1 MGTRHD
7 SRPEAEPTTTKK
19 TGTLRRARDLLAGAA
34 GGSVAFDHAV
44 EYYDETRG
52 LSPEVQ
58 ADTARV
64 LAGELQGASLVVEV
78 GAGTGLVTLPLAH
91 AGVPMMGVDLSE
103 PMLERLGE
111 KVRSEQAHIPLA
123 VADATRLPFADDAF
137 DGLVMR
143 HVLHLIPE
151 WHEAIAEVMRVV
163 RPGGT
168 FLASITD
175 YTGLYHTLQE
185 RFLHAAGDLPMAV
198 GVRPDDPESLERAM
212 AAHGAEG
219 RVLPVVRGRRTL
231 TIAGFL
237 KNMERGVYTWTWA
250 ASPLMRRRAVW
261 EVRRWAHR
269 NVGKLDRPVEPM
281 FEIEWRA
288 FRLPT

>member
-1 MGTRHD
+1 
-7 SRPEAEPTTTKK
+7 
-19 TGTLRRARDLLAGAA
+19 
-34 GGSVAFDHAV
+34 V
-44 EYYDETRG
+44 
-52 LSPEVQ
+52 
-58 ADTARV
+58 
-64 LAGELQGASLVVEV
+64 
-78 GAGTGLVTLPLAH
+78 
-91 AGVPMMGVDLSE
+91 
-103 PMLERLGE
+103 
-111 KVRSEQAHIPLA
+111 
-123 VADATRLPFADDAF
+123 
-137 DGLVMR
+137 
-143 HVLHLIPE
+143 
-151 WHEAIAEVMRVV
+151 
-163 RPGGT
+163 
-168 FLASITD
+168 SITD

-261 EVRRWAHR
+261 EGRRWAHR
-269 NVGKLDRPVEPM
+269 NVGKLDRPVERM